1 MKILVTGN
9 MGYVGPSVVRQLRRS
24 YPQACIVGVDIGYF
38 SVCTMPLDY
47 LPELRLDQQLFA
59 DVRHLPQSVLAGVDA
74 VVHLAGISNDPIG
87 NLYERVTME
96 INHHATVRLAEK
108 AKNAGVKSF
117 VFASSCSVYGCA
129 QETDR
134 TEDAQLNPLTA
145 YARSKAASEQ
155 DLRKLAEKGFTVTCL
170 RFATGCGMSERLRL
184 DLVLNDFVAGAIAT
198 GEVSVLSD
206 GSPWRPLIDVK
217 DMARAFDWGVSR
229 QPAQGG
235 EFLAVNA
242 GANGGNYQV
251 RELAETVAR
260 MVPGVKVSINS
271 HAAPDKRSYRVCFD
285 LFQKLAPHHQPVNDL
300 QSSVAELKE
309 GLEQLHFHDRK
320 FRSSPYMRLVQLS
333 HLREKG
339 LLDDSLKWLAHT
351 SINNQ
356 A

>member
-24 YPQACIVGVDIGYF
+24 HPQALIVGVDIGYF

-59 DVRHLPQSVLAGVDA
+59 DVRHLPQGVLDGVDA

-87 NLYERVTME
+87 NLYEQVTME
-96 INHHATVRLAEK
+96 INHLATVELAKK
-108 AKNAGVKSF
+108 AKGAGVKSF

-129 QETDR
+129 QDADR
-134 TEDAQLNPLTA
+134 TEDCELNPLTA
-145 YARSKAASEQ
+145 YARSKAASER
-155 DLRKLAEKGFTVTCL
+155 DLRRLAGENFTVTCL

-184 DLVLNDFVAGAIAT
+184 DLVLNDFVAGAVAT

-217 DMARAFDWGVSR
+217 DMARAFDWGVGR
-229 QPAQGG
+229 KPALGG
-235 EFLAVNA
+235 EFLAINA

-260 MVPGVKVSINS
+260 LVPGVKVSINS

-285 LFQKLAPHHQPVNDL
+285 LFKRLAPDHQPVNDL
-300 QSSVAELKE
+300 KKSVVELKE

-320 FRSSPYMRLVQLS
+320 FRSSPYMRLVQLN

-339 LLDDSLKWLAHT
+339 LLNDSLQWQAQT
-351 SINNQ
+351 SITSQ